1 MTEVKTYLPV
11 SLTMSELAR
20 YGENHDDAWV
30 REMAKYVRETCEAI
44 NSSNYLRV
52 NTLTELI
59 DAYES
64 DVREFDSALRF
75 AEEELEEEQQKRAEA
90 MDRYES
96 LKFDLDKDE
105 QVTVI
110 RNQKAEL
117 LARSESIRRLNQ
129 QSSAKQNEI
138 NTLRQQLDEI
148 KEKLNMWTIMN
159 KV

>member
-1 MTEVKTYLPV
+1 
-11 SLTMSELAR
+11 
-20 YGENHDDAWV
+20 
-30 REMAKYVRETCEAI
+30 MAKYVRETCEAI